1 MAVGCSSMGGIRPAS
16 VTLLRRLAPALIAPV
31 LVPLL
36 ALPLL
41 LGVPAPAQAAPAPA
55 VSSAPSP
62 ANEADMN
69 LYTRIAAV
77 NVCIAR
83 GAGVDFDK
91 AVGIAGE
98 TIAQVIEGQHGGVIT
113 QVGPKALTLDE
124 LRKGSI
130 NSAVLGAVEI
140 CPKEVPADV
149 ITKVQEALKKAPA
162 PKPAATQSAA
172 PNAAPS
178 AAAPKPS
185 K

>member
-1 MAVGCSSMGGIRPAS
+1 MGGIRNGS
-16 VTLLRRLAPALIAPV
+16 VTLLRRLTPALIAPV

-36 ALPLL
+36 VLPLL
-41 LGVPAPAQAAPAPA
+41 LGAPAPGQAAPAAAASATAPA
-55 VSSAPSP
+55 P

-149 ITKVQEALKKAPA
+149 VTKVQEALTKAPA
-162 PKPAATQSAA
+162 PKPATPKSA
-172 PNAAPS
+172 N
-178 AAAPKPS
+178 
-185 K
+185 